1 MNLIIVKK
9 RRFEKVVYLSLIH
22 EPNLYI
28 YTRLLGRFAP
38 PFTFF
43 AMKVAISNRFKFAST
58 ISGSIGSPVFSFIG
72 YKQTNTQTD
81 KINLYIDILCTVTD

>member
-81 KINLYIDILCTVTD
+81 TQTR